1 MQEGIK
7 KKIISKESSYTKL
20 QPTRVIGS
28 GSFGYVFEAF
38 DKETKKKVAVK
49 RTQKAGEFVSREFE
63 VLDRLK
69 DCDHVVKMLEIYY
82 SQSDDKRTA

>member
-1 MQEGIK
+1 MQSSQAKKRTHLQMQEGIK

-49 RTQKAGEFVSREFE
+49 RT
-63 VLDRLK
+63 
-69 DCDHVVKMLEIYY
+69 
-82 SQSDDKRTA
+82 